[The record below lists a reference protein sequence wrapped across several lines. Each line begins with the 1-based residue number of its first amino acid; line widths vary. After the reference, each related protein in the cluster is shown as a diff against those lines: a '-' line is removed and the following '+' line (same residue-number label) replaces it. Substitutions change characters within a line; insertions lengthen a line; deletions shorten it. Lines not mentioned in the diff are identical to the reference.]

1 MALSQIESIIQHCV
15 SCSNMSSIVS
25 YSLDIPCNFSNNRKS
40 CAKSEE
46 TVWSGFKD
54 YYYPLLRREL
64 QLYKAIVEANS
75 QVRCQVCGS
84 VAENLEA
91 PGPKNI
97 GDLDVMIFSIAENLI
112 IHEKIIE
119 YFAESPLHVRIKGIQ
134 NPTLQ
139 SCLVQSTEYVATSTL
154 RNYHPAIFP
163 SSVFQ
168 ALPFSLNIILRFQF
182 QTFGP

>member
-91 PGPKNI
+91 PGLKNI

-112 IHEKIIE
+112 IHEKSHWCRVS
-119 YFAESPLHVRIKGIQ
+119 SPREDQRNPKPNASVLSCSGHWVRGYIYIKE
-134 NPTLQ
+134 L
-139 SCLVQSTEYVATSTL
+139 
-154 RNYHPAIFP
+154 P
-163 SSVFQ
+163 SSHF
-168 ALPFSLNIILRFQF
+168 P
-182 QTFGP
+182 